1 MDTKQVLIL
10 NIKNETVKC
19 SEEKIGEKLC
29 DLELKKEI
37 LDMTPKAWATEGKID
52 NLDVIK
58 LKTFVLK
65 EGYQESTTTTL
76 TIRESICKSCI

>member
-1 MDTKQVLIL
+1 
-10 NIKNETVKC
+10 
-19 SEEKIGEKLC
+19 
-29 DLELKKEI
+29 
-37 LDMTPKAWATEGKID
+37 MTPKAWATEGKID

-65 EGYQESTTTTL
+65 EGYQESTTTAL